1 MRRMTRRSFLKALPL
16 GVGTCI
22 LACSGL
28 YGYGAKIEMYHPVV
42 DHVEIPIENL
52 PDHLVGFRIVAMSD
66 LHIDPLWQFELFEK
80 AFTLANRV
88 EPDLMLLLGDYV
100 THDATAIQKLKGQF
114 AQLRAKYGVYACLG
128 NHEVWTDA
136 RLAQETLEDAGITV
150 LINAGTTIPVGN
162 ATLYLAGLNSWWN
175 EYGSPDLD
183 AALAKTQ
190 PDDVVVAMMHEPD
203 YADVTAP
210 DGRINLQLSG
220 HSHGGQ
226 VIVPLYGAIYRA
238 PYSRKYPLG
247 LYRVGNMW
255 QYTTRGI
262 GVNNE
267 VPFRINCPPEVTE
280 IELVRA

>member
-1 MRRMTRRSFLKALPL
+1 MRKMTRRSFLKGLPL
-16 GVGTCI
+16 GIGTCI

-42 DHVEIPIENL
+42 DHVKIPIENL
-52 PDHLVGFRIVAMSD
+52 PDDLIGFRIVAMSD

-80 AFTLANRV
+80 AFALANQAA
-88 EPDLMLLLGDYV
+88 PDLMLLLGDYV
-100 THDATAIQKLKGQF
+100 TYDITAMDKLKDQFGQ
-114 AQLRAKYGVYACLG
+114 LHAKYGVFACMG

-136 RLAQETLEDAGITV
+136 LIAQETLRSVGITTLV
-150 LINAGTTIPVGN
+150 NAGTTIHVGS
-162 ATLYLAGLNSWWN
+162 ATLYLAGLEAWWN

-183 AALAKTQ
+183 TALANAH
-190 PDDVVVAMMHEPD
+190 PDDVVVVMMHEPD
-203 YADVTAP
+203 YADVTAQ
-210 DGRINLQLSG
+210 DGRVDLQLSG

-226 VIVPLYGAIYRA
+226 VIIPFYGVIYRA

-247 LYRVGNMW
+247 LYRVGDMW

-262 GVNNE
+262 GVNSD